1 MKTYK
6 VESVSLMYSTKKLNE
21 HVEKLLNERAQEGY
35 EVVSINYS
43 YNMWS
48 IPTVYI
54 TFSK

>member
-6 VESVSLMYSTKKLNE
+6 VESISSMYSTKKLNE
-21 HVEKLLNERAQEGY
+21 HLEKLLNERAQEGY

-43 YNMWS
+43 YNILS

-54 TFSK
+54 TFCK